1 MQLKLGIHSQKLRK
15 FCFTNPTVSL
25 KGVAN
30 SGKLFGEVHKQK
42 GVVEDSK
49 STKEI
54 KKLENN
60 GQSLQIQIK
69 SLQEQFNE
77 LKSNQNCKR
86 KL

>member
-1 MQLKLGIHSQKLRK
+1 M
-15 FCFTNPTVSL
+15 
-25 KGVAN
+25 
-30 SGKLFGEVHKQK
+30 FGEVHKQK

-49 STKEI
+49 SIKEI

-77 LKSNQNCKR
+77 LKSNQKCKR